1 MWGRGNADSSCLA
14 WLARMTGGFQ
24 RGLLTTE
31 DTGETQGEI
40 INIVGI
46 ESAVMKMAI
55 LVGVGFH
62 AAIC

>member
-1 MWGRGNADSSCLA
+1 
-14 WLARMTGGFQ
+14 MTGGLSAKAFNH
-24 RGLLTTE
+24 RGHR
-31 DTGETQGEI
+31 ETQGEI